1 MKTTFLCITAF
12 AVIVVTLAQESQ
24 YTTKFDNIN
33 VHEILHNDRLLNN
46 YVNCLLDQGRCTA
59 DAAELKKSLPDAL
72 ETDCSKCSPKQREFA
87 EEAMKF
93 LSHNK
98 KDIWEKLL
106 AKYDPE
112 KKYRNKFESRA
123 KEADIQI

>member
-1 MKTTFLCITAF
+1 MKTTFIFLTVL
-12 AVIVVTLAQESQ
+12 AVIVVSLAQESM

-33 VHEILHNDRLLNN
+33 VQEILHNDRLLNN
-46 YVNCLLDQGRCTA
+46 YVKCLLDQGRCTA
-59 DAAELKKSLPDAL
+59 DAIELKKSLPDAL
-72 ETDCSKCSPKQREFA
+72 ETECSKCSPKQKEFA

-112 KKYRNKFESRA
+112 KKYRSKFEDRA
-123 KEADIQI
+123 KEADIKI